1 LVSKEISM
9 KTRVAA
15 LGAVLAVALGSGYV
29 AIPIAAQTKT
39 AKPAAQKAP
48 QKIDDEYTRLIK
60 QNLQDPRITT
70 ELVDH
75 LPASDTVPSP
85 LKFLGRAVGTPG
97 ELTYAKDIYRYYEAL
112 AKAAPGRAKYFTVG
126 TTEEGRDIVLLAI
139 ADEVTIKSLN
149 AHRDMLGELTD
160 PRHTSE
166 ARAQQLLHT
175 AKPIY
180 YAISGMHSPETGG
193 PEMLIELAYRL
204 IVEET
209 PFIQNIR
216 NNVITLITPVIEVDG
231 REKQVDTYYFNKKR
245 APGDARLPLMYWGK
259 YVQHDN
265 NRDGMGQFLKLTQ
278 AVTKET
284 LEWHP
289 TVIHDLHEA
298 QTYLYASTGTGPY
311 NNEIDPIVVSEWW
324 MLAENDV
331 MEMTKRGVPGVW
343 TYGFYDG
350 WVPNYM
356 FFIAH
361 SHNSIGRFY
370 EVQSYG
376 PDPYEVRPG
385 ATTTSKE
392 WFRPNPP
399 LPLIK
404 WGPRNNTNIQESA
417 LLFSLSHVAKNRELY
432 LENYWLKNKRA
443 VDKGKSGP
451 TFAWVIPATQRR
463 KADAADAV
471 NELRMQGLEV
481 QRAGSSFKAGNVDVN
496 AGDYI
501 IRGDQPFRTLA
512 DMYFSIQNY
521 PPQNPSPYDDTGW
534 TFQYMR
540 DIQIHPVSE
549 KSVLDQPMTM
559 LTTDAKAPGGI
570 EGTGSVLVVDDTA
583 DNNIVTFR
591 FRNKDVKMLAAEDD
605 FELAGHRFRAG
616 SIVIPNADRARLEP
630 ILKDLGLSAWAVA
643 TAPGVKTHDLDI
655 PRIGYVHSWTRTQDE
670 GWWRAALD
678 TFGVPYTYFAD
689 QKLKDGNLRSK
700 YDVIIFP
707 HVGGTAQ
714 SQVNGLAVTGNSPLP
729 YKKTAEF
736 PNLAYVDSSDDIRGG
751 MELAGLLE
759 LAKFVQDGGTL
770 ITEGSTTTIFP
781 AYAITSGVTVEEPAQ
796 LFVRGSILRSRFVDK
811 KSPIAYGYDGSDLPV
826 YFSQA
831 PVLNVAA
838 GGGGFGGRGGSR
850 GGAPG
855 ENPNAGI
862 GQNVTPNAVPVRI
875 SPFEEDGGAPPATGR
890 GERPQADENA
900 AFRQLAQQQG
910 FATSES
916 RARVVLQF
924 PANAN
929 DMLLSGTLANGQFLS
944 NRAAAVD
951 EPLGKGHVVMFA
963 LRPFWR
969 WQSQGTYSLGFNA
982 IMNWN
987 DLDAGKSTPGAR
999 GTTASQPQP

>member
-1 LVSKEISM
+1 M
-9 KTRVAA
+9 NTRIAAFAAA
-15 LGAVLAVALGSGYV
+15 LALALGSSYV
-29 AIPIAAQTKT
+29 STPVAAQSKT
-39 AKPAAQKAP
+39 AKPVPAQKL
-48 QKIDDEYTRLIK
+48 DEEYTRIIK

-112 AKAAPGRAKYFTVG
+112 AKAAPTRAKYWKVG

-139 ADEVTIKSLN
+139 GDEN
-149 AHRDMLGELTD
+149 AIRNLDKYRDILGELTD
-160 PRHTSE
+160 PRKTTE

-180 YAISGMHSPETGG
+180 YVISGIHSPETGG

-245 APGDARLPLMYWGK
+245 AQGDARLPLMYWGK

-289 TVIHDLHEA
+289 TIIHDLHEA

-311 NNEIDPIVVSEWW
+311 NNDIDPIVVSEWW
-324 MLAENDV
+324 TLAQNDV

-376 PDPYEVRPG
+376 PDPYDVRPG
-385 ATTTSKE
+385 PTVTSKE

-399 LPLIK
+399 LPMIK

-417 LLFSLSHVAKNRELY
+417 LLFSLSHVAKNKDLY

-443 VDKGKSGP
+443 VDKGKTGP
-451 TFAWVIPATQRR
+451 TYAWVIPATQRR
-463 KADAADAV
+463 KADAAQAV
-471 NELRMQGLEV
+471 NELRTQGLEV
-481 QRAGSSFKAGNVDVN
+481 SRATSAFKAGTIDVK

-501 IRGDQPFRTLA
+501 VRGDQPFRTLA

-521 PPQNPSPYDDTGW
+521 APQNPSPYDDTGW

-540 DIQIHPVSE
+540 DLKILPVE
-549 KSVLDQPMTM
+549 NKSILDQQMTM
-559 LTTDAKAPGGI
+559 LTADAKAPGGI
-570 EGTGSVLVVDDTA
+570 EGTGSVLVVDHTG
-583 DNNIVTFR
+583 DNNIVSFR

-605 FELAGHRFRAG
+605 FELGGHKFRAG
-616 SIVIPNADRARLEP
+616 AIIVPNADREKLEP
-630 ILKDLGLSAWAVA
+630 MLKDLGLSAWAVA
-643 TAPGVKTHDLDI
+643 SAPGVKTHDLDV
-655 PRIGYVHSWTRTQDE
+655 PRIGYIHSWTRTQDE

-689 QKLKDGNLRSK
+689 QKLKEGNLRSK

-707 HVGGTAQ
+707 HVGGTPQ
-714 SQVNGLAVTGNSPLP
+714 SQVNGMAVTGNTPLP

-736 PNLAYVDSSDDIRGG
+736 PNLAFVDSSDDIRGG
-751 MELAGLLE
+751 MGLQGLLE

-796 LFVRGSILRSRFVDK
+796 LFVRGSILRSRIVDK
-811 KSPIAYGYDGSDLPV
+811 KSPIAYGYDATDLPV

-838 GGGGFGGRGGSR
+838 GGGFGGGRGGGR

-862 GQNVTPNAVPVRI
+862 GQNVTPNAVPVHI
-875 SPFEEDGGAPPATGR
+875 SPFEADTNAPPAAGR
-890 GERPQADENA
+890 GERPQADEAA
-900 AFRQLAQQQG
+900 AFRQLAQQNG
-910 FATSES
+910 FAVPEG

-924 PANAN
+924 PANPN
-929 DMLLSGTLANGQFLS
+929 DMLLSGTLANGQFLA
-944 NRAAAVD
+944 NRAAAID

-963 LRPFWR
+963 IRPFWR
-969 WQSQGTYSLGFNA
+969 WQTQGTYSLGFNT

-987 DLDAGKSTPGAR
+987 DLDAGKAAPGAR
-999 GTTASQPQP
+999 GTTAQPQP

>member
-1 LVSKEISM
+1 MELRM
-9 KTRVAA
+9 NTRLATLIAMLALA
-15 LGAVLAVALGSGYV
+15 LGAGYV
-29 AIPIAAQTKT
+29 STPIAAQSK
-39 AKPAAQKAP
+39 AKPAP
-48 QKIDDEYTRLIK
+48 QKIDEEYTKTIK

-112 AKAAPGRAKYFTVG
+112 AKAAPGRAKYWKVG

-139 ADEVTIKSLN
+139 ADEATIRSLDKY
-149 AHRDMLGELTD
+149 RDMLGELTD
-160 PRHTSE
+160 PRTTTE

-193 PEMLIELAYRL
+193 PEMLIELAFRL

-209 PFIQNIR
+209 PFMQNIR

-231 REKQVDTYYFNKKR
+231 REKQVDTYYFNKR
-245 APGDARLPLMYWGK
+245 RTPGDARLPLMYWGK

-265 NRDGMGQFLKLTQ
+265 NRDGMGQFLKLTK

-311 NNEIDPIVVSEWW
+311 NNEIDPIVVNEWW

-331 MEMTKRGVPGVW
+331 MEMTKRSVPGVW

-385 ATTTSKE
+385 PTVTSKE

-399 LPLIK
+399 LPSIK

-417 LLFSLSHVAKNRELY
+417 LLFALNHVAKNKELY

-451 TFAWVIPATQRR
+451 THAWVIPATQRR

-471 NELRMQGLEV
+471 NELRAQGLEIS
-481 QRAGSSFKAGNVDVN
+481 RAASAFKAGSIDVR
-496 AGDYI
+496 AGDYV

-521 PPQNPSPYDDTGW
+521 APQNPSPYDDTGW

-540 DIQIHPVSE
+540 DIKILPVSD
-549 KSVLDQPMTM
+549 KRILDQPMTM
-559 LTTDAKAPGGI
+559 LTADAKAPGGV
-570 EGTGSVLVVDDTA
+570 EGTGSVLVVDHTA

-591 FRNKDVKMLAAEDD
+591 FRNADVTMSAAEDD
-605 FELAGHRFRAG
+605 FELGGHSFRAG
-616 SIVIPNADRARLEP
+616 SIVIAHADRTKLEP
-630 ILKDLGLSAWAVA
+630 MLKDLGLSAWAVA
-643 TAPGVKTHDLDI
+643 SVPSVKTHDLDV
-655 PRIGYVHSWTRTQDE
+655 PRIGYIHSWTRTQDE

-689 QKLKDGNLRSK
+689 QKLREGNLRSK
-700 YDVIIFP
+700 YDVLIFP
-707 HVGGTAQ
+707 HVGGSAV
-714 SQVNGLAVTGNSPLP
+714 SQVNGMPRTGNTPLP
-729 YKKTAEF
+729 YKKTPEF
-736 PNLAYVDSSDDIRGG
+736 PNLAFVDSSDDIRGG
-751 MELAGLLE
+751 MGIEGLVELAR
-759 LAKFVQDGGTL
+759 FVQDGGTL
-770 ITEGSTTTIFP
+770 ITEGSTATIFP
-781 AYAITSGVTVEEPAQ
+781 EYGITTGVTVEEPAG
-796 LFVRGSILRSRFVDK
+796 LFVRGSILRSKITDM
-811 KSPIAYGYDGSDLPV
+811 KSPIAYGYGTTDVPV
-826 YFSQA
+826 YFNQA
-831 PVLNVAA
+831 PVLNPA
-838 GGGGFGGRGGSR
+838 GGGFGGFGGGGGR

-855 ENPNAGI
+855 TNPNAGF
-862 GQNVTPNAVPVRI
+862 GQNVTPNAVPLRI
-875 SPFEEDGGAPPATGR
+875 QPLEPDQNPAAAGR
-890 GERPQADENA
+890 GERPAADDMA
-900 AFRQLAQQQG
+900 QVRQMAQQFG
-910 FATSES
+910 IAIDET
-916 RARVVLQF
+916 RPRVVMQF
-924 PANAN
+924 SASPA
-929 DMLLSGTLANGQFLS
+929 DMLLSGTLANGQFLA
-944 NRAAAVD
+944 NRAAALD
-951 EPLGKGHVVMFA
+951 HPLGKGHVVMFA
-963 LRPFWR
+963 IRPFWR
-969 WQSQGTYSLGFNA
+969 WQTQGTYMLGFNA

-987 DLDAGKSTPGAR
+987 DLDAGKQPAPGR
-999 GTTASQPQP
+999 GTASGQER